1 METDANTTTETLS
14 RFVQLI
20 GRDPALLQRFC
31 QMAQM
36 SPVRR
41 ANAVHI
47 LAEQMAA
54 AGKEARLIAAFR
66 LFANEKVFEAAIAS
80 LHECGYIQE

>member
-1 METDANTTTETLS
+1 MDADANRTNETLS

-41 ANAVHI
+41 ANAVHV

-54 AGKEARLIAAFR
+54 AGKDPRLIAAFR
-66 LFANEKVFEAAIAS
+66 LFGNEKVFEAAIAS
-80 LHECGYIQE
+80 LRECGYLPD